1 MKLKCPAMFVCLFV
15 CVRKIAKIQ
24 PRPFLRHMAHG
35 YVDLTTIGFNKV
47 YSYVPIIRGPQS
59 SLCSPISTGVLSDS
73 ADFSNQTDT
82 KLSLD

>member
-1 MKLKCPAMFVCLFV
+1 MNIGLFV

-24 PRPFLRHMAHG
+24 PRPFLRHMAHD

-73 ADFSNQTDT
+73 ADFFPIRQTPN
-82 KLSLD
+82 SA